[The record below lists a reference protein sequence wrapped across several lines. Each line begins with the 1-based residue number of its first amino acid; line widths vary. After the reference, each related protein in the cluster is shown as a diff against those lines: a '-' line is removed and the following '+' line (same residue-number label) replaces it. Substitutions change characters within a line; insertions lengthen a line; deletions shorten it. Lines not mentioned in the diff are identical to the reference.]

1 MFEKKL
7 KDPVQINCGLI
18 AFTVRNGVAAADPI
32 LIDTS
37 KNVMLGRDGFS
48 FKNEA
53 LDLAFRAD
61 SQKFSLF
68 SGQSPVG
75 VNGHFAEPHLDVISG
90 EFLVREGGGLGL
102 PAIAAPPAGILAVV
116 DVGRKSSG
124 EGQRGVVRVGPG

>member
-18 AFTVRNGVAAADPI
+18 AFTVRSGVAAVDPI

-37 KNVMLGRDGFS
+37 KNVMLGRGGFS

-61 SQKFSLF
+61 SKKFSLF

-90 EFLVREGGGLGL
+90 ELLARAGGGLGL
-102 PAIAAPPAGILAVV
+102 TVIVKI
-116 DVGRKSSG
+116 GRAH
-124 EGQRGVVRVGPG
+124 VWTTA